1 MMIEAPPSVMPVG
14 AVAVSQAPDL
24 NAQPSAV
31 SPVPAAP
38 PQDNAAD
45 VASQL
50 QAAPAGA
57 PRQRARRGAFTS
69 ALNQLN
75 ADTDPSD

>member
-1 MMIEAPPSVMPVG
+1 MYRARFITAQMFGPDAQRHLARGPCPALHLALVLPTCPVLPHSSG
-14 AVAVSQAPDL
+14 
-24 NAQPSAV
+24 
-31 SPVPAAP
+31 
-38 PQDNAAD
+38 
-45 VASQL
+45 QL
-50 QAAPAGA
+50 QAGA